1 MPLITPDL
9 ALADDFPAAHRQRR
23 GAIAVAVLVSVAAT
37 VVVLALV
44 AAIFDL
50 HVARVKTV
58 DVYVTAVD
66 ADQTSIG
73 YTNSANGD
81 VLGTYDLRGLGE
93 WADGEHGDWIPVG
106 SDVEN
111 GRPSCI
117 PPGSYGAEVRLT
129 LVTGTLGGGSVIDHV
144 ARLRCLSPTGG

>member
-1 MPLITPDL
+1 MPLKTPDI
-9 ALADDFPAAHRQRR
+9 ALADDFPAAHPPSRR
-23 GAIAVAVLVSVAAT
+23 AAVVAALVGVAAT
-37 VVVLALV
+37 VVALTFV
-44 AAIFDL
+44 ATIFDL

-81 VLGTYDLRGLGE
+81 VLGTYDLRGLDV
-93 WADGEHGDWIPVG
+93 WADGERGSWMPVG

-111 GRPSCI
+111 GRPTCI
-117 PPGSYGAEVRLT
+117 PPGSYGAKVRLT
-129 LVTGTLGGGSVIDHV
+129 LVKTMLGSRSVVDHV
-144 ARLRCLSPTGG
+144 ARLRCLSPAGG

>member
-1 MPLITPDL
+1 MPLETPDI
-9 ALADDFPAAHRQRR
+9 ALADDFPAAHAQSRR
-23 GAIAVAVLVSVAAT
+23 AAVVAALVGVVAT
-37 VVVLALV
+37 VIALTLV
-44 AAIFDL
+44 ATIFDL

-81 VLGTYDLRGLGE
+81 VLGTYDLRGLDV
-93 WADGEHGDWIPVG
+93 WADGDRGSWIPVG

-111 GRPSCI
+111 GRPTCI
-117 PPGSYGAEVRLT
+117 PPGSYGARVRLT
-129 LVTGTLGGGSVIDHV
+129 LVRALLGSGSVVNHV
-144 ARLRCLSPTGG
+144 ARLRCLSPAGG